1 MKPLFESTDGNGDS
15 VKVHPWSTPAGSH
28 QFLAVQVLQGLDDS
42 VALLSRSEV
51 VKLYDVLG
59 TWLGEDPAP
68 DTPASG
74 TAARAHALSEA
85 VKLAGLMSL
94 TVPEILEHAT
104 TFEEFIRIGYATT
117 PEAADGAP
125 EPEAAVTADI
135 SDDVWGSYCVRCG
148 HSSGIHT
155 TGHGCN
161 SAVGG
166 DQSCSCPGAVLA
178 EVPPQR
184 SGQRYCTCVKHDHV
198 MGRENDCATAGCW
211 CTSPNRRPRG

>member
-1 MKPLFESTDGNGDS
+1 MK
-15 VKVHPWSTPAGSH
+15 
-28 QFLAVQVLQGLDDS
+28 
-42 VALLSRSEV
+42 
-51 VKLYDVLG
+51 
-59 TWLGEDPAP
+59 
-68 DTPASG
+68 DTEI
-74 TAARAHALSEA
+74 RAHALTEA

-104 TFEEFIRIGYATT
+104 TFEEFIRTGAV
-117 PEAADGAP
+117 PEPADAAP
-125 EPEAAVTADI
+125 EPGAAVTVDI

-155 TGHGCN
+155 TVNGC
-161 SAVGG
+161 SAAAGG
-166 DQSCSCPGAVLA
+166 GGFCPCPAAVLA